1 MADVEGGLV
10 SRWPTVLLKHSLDL
24 KGTHALLALANE
36 IDDLEP
42 DRQWI
47 VRVLKHC
54 ADERGE
60 AIAVLLVA
68 YRDEAGVLVHAFLA
82 ALADPSPV
90 TTRDSE
96 YLFVAATRTAH
107 AIRPAHRD
115 KQFHALFLGLVL
127 FVNLSKAQHEQ
138 TYTQF
143 VRGVKS
149 VILAPCAGNTRPA
162 EPRDFSK

>member
-36 IDDLEP
+36 INDLEP
-42 DRQWI
+42 DRQGI

-68 YRDEAGVLVHAFLA
+68 YREAGVLVHAFLP
-82 ALADPSPV
+82 ALAAPSPV

-107 AIRPAHRD
+107 AIRPARRD

-143 VRGVKS
+143 MAGVKS
-149 VILAPCAGNTRPA
+149 VILAPCQRNTR
-162 EPRDFSK
+162 